1 MMIRINLLAA
11 HEFRREKDRYR
22 LFKWLVVGYGI
33 VIAVLLLA
41 YWKLGIQVHTLTEV
55 KQTLVKQTQTAA
67 ALQKEIKEIKKK
79 KETAQIRLALLQNL
93 EKERHGPI
101 RLMKVLSDLLPVDQ
115 LWLISLKE
123 IGPEI
128 RLEGISF
135 SNETLAEFMKR
146 LESSSLIKQVDLIQ
160 STQSLYKDLKVKQ
173 FILTAWTGPPAPPVE
188 KK

>member
-1 MMIRINLLAA
+1 MIRINLLAA
-11 HEFRREKDRYR
+11 HEFRKGKDQYR
-22 LFKWLVVGYGI
+22 LFNKTVLGYVILIAAFFI
-33 VIAVLLLA
+33 V
-41 YWKLGIQVHTLTEV
+41 YWILGTRV
-55 KQTLVKQTQTAA
+55 QTLKEEKMALVRQTQTAA
-67 ALQKEIKEIKKK
+67 TLQKEIKGLKEK
-79 KETAQIRLALLQNL
+79 KEMAQTRLTLLQNL
-93 EKERHGPI
+93 EKDRHGPV
-101 RLMKVLSDLLPVDQ
+101 RLMEVFSALLPVDQ

-123 IGPEI
+123 NGPEI

-173 FILTAWTGPPAPPVE
+173 FTLTAWTGPPAPPME